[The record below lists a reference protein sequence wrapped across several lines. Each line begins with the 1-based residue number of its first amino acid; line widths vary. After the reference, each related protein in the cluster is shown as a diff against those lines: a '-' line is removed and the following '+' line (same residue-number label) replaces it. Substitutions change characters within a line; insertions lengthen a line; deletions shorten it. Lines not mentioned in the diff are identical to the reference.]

1 VTAET
6 VRASVCPE
14 QKLRRLEAKTPAS
27 RAASG
32 GPTGLQVGLAA
43 KACRF
48 CNRAHEPAAVP
59 SPPPP
64 PPIGADG
71 EPHAVQTTP
80 EDGDAGD
87 DSWELVLLRC
97 DHDPLMCDRVLLS
110 FEKSGIIPALR
121 PDCTPQPAAADEPS
135 APVFCA
141 RARACHHSPSMASV
155 NRAELGP
162 LLGPLLLASADD
174 DTSARLAAGWV
185 HSSRSEDTGG
195 GIGRI
200 GFEECV
206 AVRRR
211 APVRRRRRGGG
222 GEGPPD
228 DSDSNAVVPVS
239 SSSFEWA
246 GVAAFTM

>member
-1 VTAET
+1 
-6 VRASVCPE
+6 
-14 QKLRRLEAKTPAS
+14 
-27 RAASG
+27 
-32 GPTGLQVGLAA
+32 
-43 KACRF
+43 
-48 CNRAHEPAAVP
+48 
-59 SPPPP
+59 
-64 PPIGADG
+64 
-71 EPHAVQTTP
+71 
-80 EDGDAGD
+80 
-87 DSWELVLLRC
+87 
-97 DHDPLMCDRVLLS
+97 
-110 FEKSGIIPALR
+110 
-121 PDCTPQPAAADEPS
+121 
-135 APVFCA
+135 
-141 RARACHHSPSMASV
+141 MASV

-211 APVRRRRRGGG
+211 ARRRRGGG

-228 DSDSNAVVPVS
+228 GSDSNAVVPVS
-239 SSSFEWA
+239 SPSFEWA